1 MIITYITPVTTVTGN
16 ATQTGTNVSTF
27 ATPWTLCIECLS
39 MSVGAS
45 AQILIQDSADGFVSD
60 ILAGPS
66 YIFNGGAS
74 KSATIRV
81 SWKQQDWPDLRIGIT
96 GCELR
101 TVVQRF
107 TGTGSL
113 QFRCWIE

>member
-1 MIITYITPVTTVTGN
+1 MITYITPVTTVTGN

-27 ATPWTLCIECLS
+27 ETPWTLCIEVLS

-45 AQILIQDSADGFVSD
+45 AQILVQDSADGFVSD

-66 YIFNGGAS
+66 YVISGAAS
-74 KSATIRV
+74 ESATIRV
-81 SWKQQDWPDLRIGIT
+81 SWKAQDRPDLRIGIS

-107 TGTGSL
+107 TGSGSL